1 MGEWITVIIA
11 FIISVHH
18 DTSITVV
25 QDFAV
30 LIHVILSLAAASAVV
45 VLKVAPAAVVPDLT
59 ESGGDWVINVGLL
72 ELASLATGWGA
83 AVAQLAQHFLDFGDA
98 GEGEG
103 WEEASC

>member
-18 DTSITVV
+18 DTSVTVV

-45 VLKVAPAAVVPDLT
+45 VLEVAPAAVVPDLT
-59 ESGGDWVINVGLL
+59 ESGYDWVVHLWLL